1 MDPAIRHQFDHGHV
15 IDITTNGRRTG
26 QPRRLE
32 IVFHN
37 FDGRIYISGMPHSR
51 RRSWLANIEADPRVT
66 VHLKGAVTAD
76 VPATAREITD
86 PVERRDAAFDP
97 GNARVAERGGELAE
111 FFRHLMV
118 GKGVLRIAARR
129 GRGRAQSRA
138 VAQRQRDRGEA
149 LGGKPPAEIG
159 LLDQAQAGQHR
170 ADLGVVQSRVAQLG
184 GAEHAARSRLS

>member
-26 QPRRLE
+26 RPRRLE

-86 PVERRDAAFDP
+86 PVERREVLERV
-97 GNARVAERGGELAE
+97 ARVWRRTDVDRMVAESPLIELTIPG
-111 FFRHLMV
+111 L
-118 GKGVLRIAARR
+118 
-129 GRGRAQSRA
+129 A
-138 VAQRQRDRGEA
+138 VAT
-149 LGGKPPAEIG
+149 PA
-159 LLDQAQAGQHR
+159 
-170 ADLGVVQSRVAQLG
+170 
-184 GAEHAARSRLS
+184 